1 MMPTVLISGGTGL
14 VGTNLTRHLLERKY
28 KVIIL
33 TRENG
38 IISNNPNISYHHWDV
53 KNQLMDGGVLDKVD
67 HIIHL
72 AGAGVMDK
80 KWTDEYKKEI
90 INSRTN
96 SAALI
101 INTLKNNV
109 HQVKSFISASAIG
122 YYGEDAPIL
131 LLRREG
137 FIETDLPSQ
146 GFLSETC
153 VMWEASTEPVKEFG
167 IRLVKLRSGI
177 VLANSGGAFK
187 EFKSPLKFGLA
198 TIFGDGK
205 QIMSWI
211 HIDDLCRMFCEA
223 IENIYVEGVYNA
235 VSPEPVSQKS
245 FMIVLAEKM
254 RKKFYSSLYIP
265 QFLLKLFLGKRSIEI
280 LKSATV
286 SCKKIKAT
294 GFTFL
299 YPTLD
304 AALNELLQPKK
315 N

>member
-14 VGTNLTRHLLERKY
+14 VGTNLTRHLLERNY

-33 TRENG
+33 TRDKHSTSE
-38 IISNNPNISYHHWDV
+38 NPNLSFSHWDV
-53 KNQLMDGGVLDKVD
+53 KKQLMNAQILQQVD

-80 KWTDEYKKEI
+80 NWTEEYKQEI
-90 INSRTN
+90 IDSRTR
-96 SAALI
+96 SATLI
-101 INTLKNNV
+101 INTLKQIT
-109 HQVKSFISASAIG
+109 HKVKTFVSASAIG
-122 YYGEDAPIL
+122 YYGEDAPVLI
-131 LLRREG
+131 LRREG
-137 FIETDLPSQ
+137 FIESDLPGN

-153 VMWEASTEPVKEFG
+153 VMWEAASEPVKDLG
-167 IRLVKLRSGI
+167 TRLVKLRSGI
-177 VLANSGGAFK
+177 VLGNEGGAFK

-198 TIFGDGK
+198 TIFGNGK

-211 HIDDLCRMFCEA
+211 HIDDLCRMYCES
-223 IENIYVEGVYNA
+223 IENKYLEGVYNA
-235 VSPEPVSQKS
+235 VAPEPVAQKT
-245 FMIVLAEKM
+245 FMIALAEKM
-254 RKKFYSSLYIP
+254 RAKFYSSFYVP

-286 SCKKIKAT
+286 SCRKIKNT

-304 AALNELLQPKK
+304 AALKDLVKK

>member
-1 MMPTVLISGGTGL
+1 MMPSILISGGTGL
-14 VGTNLTRHLLERKY
+14 VGTNLTRHLLERNY

-33 TRENG
+33 TREKDKV
-38 IISNNPNISYHHWDV
+38 SPNPNISYSHWDV
-53 KNQLMDGGVLDKVD
+53 KKQLMDGEVMSKVD

-80 KWTDEYKKEI
+80 KWTEEYKKEI
-90 INSRTN
+90 IDSRTQ

-101 INTLKNNV
+101 INTLKNNA

-122 YYGEDAPIL
+122 YYGEDAPVL

-137 FIETDLPSQ
+137 FIETDLPAQ

-153 VMWEASTEPVKEFG
+153 VMWEASTEPAKDLG

-177 VLANSGGAFK
+177 VLANDGGAFK
-187 EFKSPLKFGLA
+187 EFKSPLRFGLA
-198 TIFGDGK
+198 TIFGNGK

-211 HIDDLCRMFCEA
+211 HVDDLCRMFCEA
-223 IENIYVEGVYNA
+223 IENNFVEGVYNA
-235 VSPEPVSQKS
+235 VAPEPVSQKT
-245 FMIVLAEKM
+245 FMIALAEKM

-280 LKSATV
+280 LKSATI
-286 SCKKIKAT
+286 SCKKIKSI

-304 AALNELLQPKK
+304 AALNNLLQPKK